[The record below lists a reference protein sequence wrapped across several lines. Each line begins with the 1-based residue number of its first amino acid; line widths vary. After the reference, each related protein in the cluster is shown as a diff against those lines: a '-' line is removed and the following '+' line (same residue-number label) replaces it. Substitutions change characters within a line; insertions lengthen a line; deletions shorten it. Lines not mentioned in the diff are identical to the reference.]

1 MLQKAMLFSSAQGKT
16 ETMLTS
22 VSMGLMKDN
31 YFNLKLPAVSNNEA
45 TLENPR
51 NTVLISEN
59 NSM

>member
-1 MLQKAMLFSSAQGKT
+1 MLFSSAQGKT

-31 YFNLKLPAVSNNEA
+31 YFNLKPPAVSNNEA

-51 NTVLISEN
+51 NS
-59 NSM
+59 SF